1 VLDAANMNTRIE
13 EATAA
18 IRSRIPVAPQ
28 IGLILGSGLGAYA
41 DTFEESV
48 VIPFREIPHFPKSHV
63 AGHSGNLVLGRA
75 EGVPVA
81 ALQGRAHLYQGYTLA
96 EVVFPMRVLGCLGI
110 RGLMVTNAAGGV
122 NAGFHPGDLMLITD
136 HINLMGGNP
145 LTGENLDALGP
156 RFPDMS
162 EAYSRKMRETALRA
176 ATELG
181 IALRQGV
188 YVGLSGPSYETPAE
202 IRMCRALGADAV
214 GMSTVPEVIVAS
226 HMGIP
231 VLGISCITNMAAG
244 ILPQKLTHK
253 EVIDTTDRVK
263 EQFISLL
270 QRVIPLLARL
280 STEEAGA

>member
-1 VLDAANMNTRIE
+1 MKI
-13 EATAA
+13 
-18 IRSRIPVAPQ
+18 SPQ

-41 DTFEESV
+41 DSFEESV
-48 VIPFREIPHFPKSHV
+48 VLPFEEIPHFPKSRV
-63 AGHSGNLVLGRA
+63 AGHSGNLVLGLTER
-75 EGVPVA
+75 VPVV
-81 ALQGRAHLYQGYTLA
+81 ALQGRVHFYQGYSMP

-110 RGLMVTNAAGGV
+110 RGLIVTNAAGGI
-122 NAGFHPGDLMLITD
+122 NTGFRPGDLMLITD

-145 LTGENLDALGP
+145 LVGENLDSLGP

-162 EAYSRKMRETALRA
+162 EAYDRKMRETALRVA
-176 ATELG
+176 AERG
-181 IALRQGV
+181 LRLREGV
-188 YVGLSGPSYETPAE
+188 YIGLAGPSYETPAE

-226 HMGIP
+226 HMEIP

-253 EVIDTTDRVK
+253 EVMDTTDRVK

-270 QRVIPLLARL
+270 QGVIPLLSHRSA
-280 STEEAGA
+280 EEASA